1 MITLTEKAIQAI
13 RQQIADPENMHLRV
27 RLQSAGCCDPV
38 LALLIDKPE
47 TEDQTLVVDGI
58 NLLVDGHTAATCGLI
73 DIDYV
78 EKSWNQGFVIT
89 SEKPLSEWQG
99 MSACKIIGL

>member
-13 RQQIADPENMHLRV
+13 RQQIADPEKIHLRV

-47 TEDQTLVVDGI
+47 PGDQEVVIDGI
-58 NLLVDGHTAATCGLI
+58 NLLVDRHTAATCGRI
-73 DIDYV
+73 DIDYA
-78 EKSWNQGFVIT
+78 EKTWAQGFIIT

-99 MSACKIIGL
+99 ISACKIIGL